1 MSVLLYGLKDESEGY
16 LTYHCQKD
24 SSTILVSGTDGN
36 GKYSKGYVGIIDS
49 RSTNNKLVHRY
60 NGKH

>member
-1 MSVLLYGLKDESEGY
+1 MSVLLYGLKDEGEGY

-24 SSTILVSGTDGN
+24 SSTILVSGSDGN

-49 RSTNNKLVHRY
+49 RSTNKKLAHRY
-60 NGKH
+60 NGKN